1 MGKNIYGGI
10 GVSKIIS
17 VIQVESLIRVA
28 LPTSFFWLVVLTTV
42 LETFKANSP
51 FKRFGLRIQPSF
63 RHRGILIL

>member
-1 MGKNIYGGI
+1 MGKIIYGGI

-51 FKRFGLRIQPSF
+51 LKRFGLRIQPSF